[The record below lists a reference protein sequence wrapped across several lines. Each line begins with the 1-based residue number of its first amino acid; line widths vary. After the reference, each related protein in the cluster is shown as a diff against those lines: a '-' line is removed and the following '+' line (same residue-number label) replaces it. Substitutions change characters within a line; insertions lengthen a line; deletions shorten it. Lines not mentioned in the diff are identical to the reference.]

1 MIPGKL
7 YQYTHSMRVVIY
19 DNDPRG
25 GYTKANIIGVISG
38 SIVICIVHDGNI
50 RNIRKILTNDGII
63 GWIYYCEYRWK
74 EL

>member
-50 RNIRKILTNDGII
+50 RKILTNDGII
-63 GWIYYCEYRWK
+63 GWIYYFFDRWK